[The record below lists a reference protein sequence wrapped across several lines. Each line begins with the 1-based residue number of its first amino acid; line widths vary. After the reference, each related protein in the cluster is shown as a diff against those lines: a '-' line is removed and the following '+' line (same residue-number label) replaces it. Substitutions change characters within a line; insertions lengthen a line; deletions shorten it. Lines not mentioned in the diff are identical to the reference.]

1 MTEGDK
7 MIERV
12 EMIKGDEFDQLVR
25 LLKDGYEMIG
35 VEFLRTCTKNRRR
48 QMAVSEEM
56 GHENRK
62 NYARA
67 GKSDRILNTNKV
79 YTLQT
84 TVIDKI

>member
-7 MIERV
+7 MIVRV
-12 EMIKGDEFDQLVR
+12 EMIKGDEFVEGD
-25 LLKDGYEMIG
+25 EMIG

-84 TVIDKI
+84 TVIDRI

>member
-12 EMIKGDEFDQLVR
+12 EMIKGDEFVEGD
-25 LLKDGYEMIG
+25 EMIG

-62 NYARA
+62 NYAPA

-84 TVIDKI
+84 TVIDRI